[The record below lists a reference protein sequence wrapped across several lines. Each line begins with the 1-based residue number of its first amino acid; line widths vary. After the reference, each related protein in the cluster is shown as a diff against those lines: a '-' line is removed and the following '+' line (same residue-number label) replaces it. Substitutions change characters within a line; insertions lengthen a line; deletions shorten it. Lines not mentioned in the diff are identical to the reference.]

1 MRLVQPHSHTS
12 TRKHPRA
19 FTNTHKHPHALTNTH
34 THPHALPLS
43 LSTPILLSVS
53 QKPHWMNC
61 KGQQAR
67 PFLVV
72 FVTMLQHLSKFM
84 FYFFMPRGFISLKC
98 RFVVTD
104 WVFVCIENGDC
115 DWFERE
121 FVSPCLQIEN
131 SKLVYLSA
139 TAGAREMGYIQTSSR
154 RN

>member
-1 MRLVQPHSHTS
+1 
-12 TRKHPRA
+12 
-19 FTNTHKHPHALTNTH
+19 
-34 THPHALPLS
+34 
-43 LSTPILLSVS
+43 
-53 QKPHWMNC
+53 
-61 KGQQAR
+61 
-67 PFLVV
+67 
-72 FVTMLQHLSKFM
+72 M